1 MKQAWFYF
9 LWLCPL
15 AILGQNAS
23 TKPCCHLK
31 IIIGE
36 EVTTYYFDQVNDLEE
51 HCEKILEGLIIPE
64 NKKKK
69 KKKRKDKIPETEVEI
84 SISYHNQSASDK
96 VPADSTLLKETLQKL
111 KIQLQ
116 IPFKG

>member
-1 MKQAWFYF
+1 MKQALLYF

-23 TKPCCHLK
+23 TKPCCYLK

-36 EVTTYYFDQVNDLEE
+36 EVTTYYFDQEMDLED
-51 HCEKILEGLIIPE
+51 HYEKLLEDIPIAE

-69 KKKRKDKIPETEVEI
+69 KDKIPETEVEI
-84 SISYHNQSASDK
+84 SISYNNQTASDK
-96 VPADSTLLKETLQKL
+96 VPANLTLLKETLQKL
-111 KIQLQ
+111 KTQLQ
-116 IPFKG
+116 IPFKE

>member
-1 MKQAWFYF
+1 M
-9 LWLCPL
+9 
-15 AILGQNAS
+15 LGQNAS
-23 TKPCCHLK
+23 TKPCCYLK
-31 IIIGE
+31 IKTGE

-51 HCEKILEGLIIPE
+51 HCEKLLESMMMTE

-69 KKKRKDKIPETEVEI
+69 KDKIPESEVEI
-84 SISYHNQSASDK
+84 SISYNNQTANEK
-96 VPADSTLLKETLQKL
+96 VVANLTLLKETLQKL